1 MYKVDLY
8 ESQFAE
14 CRFTQYNGPF
24 AKIVFRITGEPT
36 SVGGPDNR

>member
-8 ESQFAE
+8 ESEFAE

-24 AKIVFRITGEPT
+24 AKIVVRITGEP
-36 SVGGPDNR
+36 SSEGEPDNW